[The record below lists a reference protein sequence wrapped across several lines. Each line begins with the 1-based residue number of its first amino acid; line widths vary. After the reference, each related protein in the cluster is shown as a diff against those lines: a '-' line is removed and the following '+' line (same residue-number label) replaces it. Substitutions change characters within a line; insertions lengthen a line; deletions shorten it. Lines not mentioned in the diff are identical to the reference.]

1 MIPGRRH
8 GEQAR
13 ERKRRAPC
21 YFGGPSRGC
30 DIVLLTLC
38 KSKLHRATVTQAELH
53 YEGSITIDA
62 ALMEAAAILPF
73 ERVQVVNIAN
83 GARFDTYA
91 IAGPRASGT
100 ICVNGAAARLVQ
112 PGDHVIVITY
122 AQLTPDEARG
132 HRPVIVLLNPDNSV
146 RDRLTPDQSTGAA
159 VLSESD

>member
-1 MIPGRRH
+1 M
-8 GEQAR
+8 
-13 ERKRRAPC
+13 
-21 YFGGPSRGC
+21 
-30 DIVLLTLC
+30 LLTLC

-73 ERVQVVNIAN
+73 ERVQVLDIEN
-83 GARFDTYA
+83 GARFETYA
-91 IAGPRASGT
+91 IEGERASGT

-112 PGDHVIVITY
+112 PGDHVIIITY
-122 AQLTPDEARG
+122 AQLTPEEARG

-146 RDRLTPDQSTGAA
+146 RDRLTPDSGTGAA